1 MYTTR
6 FRTIASAAALAAVT
20 LAAAPAAA
28 QRVTLRGQVTDADN
42 GQPIAGAEIHVGDDD
57 VQAVTDVH
65 GAFTIYRVPA
75 GDRVVWAEALGYAT
89 SAVPV
94 SVAEASGPV
103 SLPLRRDPVRLAAI
117 TATVSRF
124 EARQRSYG
132 GSVRVLSDREL
143 VGVASPDMRDFL
155 EYRAGLYPRPCP
167 TAIRGAG
174 AGGCVNVRG
183 SAVAPT
189 VFVDEVNW
197 GKGLDVLAT
206 YRPEEIA
213 RVEVYGGGQQV
224 RLYTRWFLD
233 WASQHDFRPLPL
245 IASN

>member
-1 MYTTR
+1 MSTTR
-6 FRTIASAAALAAVT
+6 FRIIASAAALAAVT
-20 LAAAPAAA
+20 LAAAPLAA
-28 QRVTLRGQVTDADN
+28 QRVTLHGQVTDADN
-42 GQPIAGAEIHVGDDD
+42 GQPVAGAEVHVGDDD

-65 GAFTIYRVPA
+65 GAFTLYRIPA
-75 GDRVVWAEALGYAT
+75 GDRVVWATALGYGTA
-89 SAVPV
+89 AVQVAVAQGTGPV
-94 SVAEASGPV
+94 SV
-103 SLPLRRDPVRLAAI
+103 PLRRDPVRLAAI

-132 GSVRVLSDREL
+132 GSVRVLSEREL
-143 VGVASPDMRDFL
+143 AGAGSPDMRDFL
-155 EYRAGLYPRPCP
+155 EYRAGLYPRACP
-167 TAIRGAG
+167 TAIRGALT
-174 AGGCVNVRG
+174 GGCVNVRG
-183 SAVAPT
+183 SAVAPS
-189 VFVDEVNW
+189 VFVDEVSW
-197 GKGLDVLAT
+197 GRGLDVLAT